1 MIRKVGTGFP
11 KKSCLK
17 QKIERDDDSKKSHPA
32 LAARWSTM
40 MSIRY
45 KFFLAFSALVVLA
58 CSVAFSGFRGIAG
71 LGDLVVRLYDGP
83 LMGINH
89 ARSAHAALNEARFIM
104 QRGLVEGASSDTV
117 ARFEK

>member
-1 MIRKVGTGFP
+1 MIRKSGYRFSDKIV
-11 KKSCLK
+11 LK
-17 QKIERDDDSKKSHPA
+17 QEDRADDDSKKSHPA

-45 KFFLAFSALVVLA
+45 KFFLAFSALVVIA

-71 LGDLVVRLYDGP
+71 SGDLAVRLYDGP

-89 ARSAHAALNEARFIM
+89 ARSAHAALNEARLIM
-104 QRGLVEGASSDTV
+104 QRNLTEGASTEAV
-117 ARFEK
+117 AKFE